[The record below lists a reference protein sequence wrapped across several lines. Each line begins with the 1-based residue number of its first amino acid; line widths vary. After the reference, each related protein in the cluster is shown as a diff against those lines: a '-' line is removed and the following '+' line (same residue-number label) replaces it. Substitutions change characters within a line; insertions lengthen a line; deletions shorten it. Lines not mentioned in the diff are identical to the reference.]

1 MKLKNLLIGAGVAAV
16 GGIGVKLATDYLRNR
31 GKEETPE
38 GNLEDEATAE
48 ETVAAKM
55 ASFSAPPEQ
64 IIQYVNVEPSS
75 VQAFLDTSFGS
86 PGRYVPNRP
95 PKVFD
100 YQGTQYMVIW
110 ADDKQQGKKQ
120 MLAFK
125 YTDGGRKMVASVG
138 YTANATDYNVSLEG
152 TPMAVEVE
160 STGQQITSGQGQTDG
175 TNEVDFV
182 IAGT

>member
-1 MKLKNLLIGAGVAAV
+1 MKLKNLLIGAGIAAV

-38 GNLEDEATAE
+38 GNLEDEAAVE
-48 ETVAAKM
+48 QTVAAKM

-75 VQAFLDTSFGS
+75 VQSFLDASFGA

-95 PKVFD
+95 PKIFD

-138 YTANATDYNVSLEG
+138 YTANATDYNVSLDG
-152 TPMAVEVE
+152 TPMAVEVA